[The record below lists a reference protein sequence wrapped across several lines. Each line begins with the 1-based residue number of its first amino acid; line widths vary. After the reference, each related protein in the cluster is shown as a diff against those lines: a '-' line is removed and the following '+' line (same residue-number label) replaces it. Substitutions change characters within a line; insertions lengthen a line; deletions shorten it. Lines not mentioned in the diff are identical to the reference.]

1 MIEMACAENQDDGIL
16 RTKSGSGPR
25 PKDVN
30 LQPVRANSESKF
42 EEAHNVSRIVPLAE
56 VEKRAILNALDR
68 LKGNKLLTARALG
81 IGKTT
86 LYRKLRSYGIFD
98 S

>member
-1 MIEMACAENQDDGIL
+1 MACAENQNEGIIK
-16 RTKSGSGPR
+16 TKSAPGPR
-25 PKDVN
+25 GRDVC
-30 LQPVRANSESKF
+30 LQATNSDSKF
-42 EEAHNVSRIVPLAE
+42 EDAHNVSRIVPLAE

-86 LYRKLRSYGIFD
+86 LYRKLREYGIFD

>member
-1 MIEMACAENQDDGIL
+1 MACAENQDDSIL
-16 RTKSGSGPR
+16 RTKSGSGG
-25 PKDVN
+25 KDLN
-30 LQPVRANSESKF
+30 LHPLRANSESKF
-42 EEAHNVSRIVPLAE
+42 EEAQTVGRIVPLAE

-86 LYRKLRSYGIFD
+86 LYRKLRTYGIFD
-98 S
+98 L

>member
-1 MIEMACAENQDDGIL
+1 MIEMACAENHDDSIL
-16 RTKSGSGPR
+16 RARAGSGP
-25 PKDVN
+25 KDLN
-30 LQPVRANSESKF
+30 LHPLRAHSESKF
-42 EEAHNVSRIVPLAE
+42 EEARNVARIVPLAE

-86 LYRKLRSYGIFD
+86 LYRKLRAYGIFD